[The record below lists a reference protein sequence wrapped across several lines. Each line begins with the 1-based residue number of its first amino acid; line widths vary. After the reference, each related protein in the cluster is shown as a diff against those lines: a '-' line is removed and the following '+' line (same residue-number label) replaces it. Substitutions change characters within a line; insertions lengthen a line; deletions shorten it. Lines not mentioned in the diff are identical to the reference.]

1 MPSLDASAAGHRAR
15 LLKRRGVVPDRAD
28 AETPPKRFL
37 DHPGQMQA
45 WDSTRRI
52 VGVVK
57 GWQGGGTAIGAPWL
71 LREIQRTADPE
82 QPEND
87 YMLITPDFSLLDKK
101 ALPEFQK
108 VFEHNSDKSSGF
120 GNYIGYRQMF
130 EFSSVG
136 LMRLF
141 GEDIGPVRV
150 LMAHAQKPESVEAS
164 TIAGLWGDE
173 PGQFSDAIW
182 EAINAR
188 CSSRRARMLL
198 TSRPYEH
205 NWFKTQIWDKR
216 EDDPD
221 IEVVSFPSIMNP
233 AFSREEWDRQKRIL
247 PPWKFEM
254 KYGGVFTRPG
264 GAVFDCIGEDDYE
277 DPFDV
282 PADWER
288 VYGVDFGQVHT
299 AVACFAKDPVK
310 KDLDGLP
317 LWHMYRT
324 YFPKVSRATWQHV
337 QVLKQ
342 AEPQGVAWPV
352 LAYGGAPAED
362 EWRREWTNAGLPVM
376 RPRKKDL
383 MAGIEAVYTAFQRK
397 RVKVFRTLRDA
408 IVQFESYSWELDEQ
422 GEPVPGKIADK
433 STFHL
438 VDAPRYAIV
447 SAIDGSIGSCS
458 SRYQKAGPSDLD
470 RLTVT
475 A

>member
-1 MPSLDASAAGHRAR
+1 MRSIESQAAGPRAS
-15 LLKRRGVVPDRAD
+15 LLKKRGISPPRYP
-28 AETPPKRFL
+28 AESPPERFKA
-37 DHPGQMQA
+37 HPGQMEA
-45 WDSTRRI
+45 WESQKRI
-52 VGVVK
+52 IGVVK

-71 LREIQRTADPE
+71 LREIQRTASPDH
-82 QPEND
+82 PEND
-87 YMLITPDFSLLDKK
+87 YMVITPDFSLLDKK

-108 VFEHNSDKSSGF
+108 VFEHNKDKSEGF
-120 GNYIGYRQMF
+120 GSYIGYRQLF
-130 EFSSVG
+130 EFSTVG

-164 TIAGLWGDE
+164 TVAGLWGDE

-182 EAINAR
+182 EALNAR
-188 CSSRRARMLL
+188 CSSRRSRMLL

-221 IEVVSFPSIMNP
+221 VQVVSFPSIMNP
-233 AFSREEWDRQKRIL
+233 AFSKEEWERQQRLL
-247 PPWKFEM
+247 PKWKFDM

-277 DPFDV
+277 EPFDV
-282 PADWER
+282 PPEWER
-288 VYGVDFGQVHT
+288 VYGVDFGQIHT
-299 AVACFAKDPVK
+299 AVACFAKDPVL

-324 YFPKVSRATWQHV
+324 YFPKQSRATWQHV

-342 AEPQGVAWPV
+342 AEPKGVVWPP
-352 LAYGGAPAED
+352 LAYGGASAED
-362 EWRREWTNAGLPVM
+362 EWRSEWTNSGLPVL
-376 RPRKKDL
+376 RPRKRDL
-383 MAGIEAVYTAFQRK
+383 MAGIEAVYAAFQRK
-397 RVKVFRTLRDA
+397 RVKVFDTLRDA
-408 IVQFESYSWELDEQ
+408 IVQLEAYSWELDDS
-422 GEPVPGKIADK
+422 GDPVPGKVADK
-433 STFHL
+433 SVFHL

-447 SAIDGSIGSCS
+447 SAIDGSVGSIS
-458 SRYQKAGPSDLD
+458 SRYQKDSPEKDD
-470 RLTVT
+470 RFVIP